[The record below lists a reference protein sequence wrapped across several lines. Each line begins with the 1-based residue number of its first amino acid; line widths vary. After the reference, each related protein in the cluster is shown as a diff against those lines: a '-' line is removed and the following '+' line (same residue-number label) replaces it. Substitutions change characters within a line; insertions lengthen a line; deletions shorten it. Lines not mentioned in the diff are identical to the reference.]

1 MSDQDGS
8 IAASAVPSASVSKR
22 PKPGERRL
30 QILQTLAE
38 MLQEPGGDRVTTAAL
53 AARIQVSEAALYRHF
68 ASKAQMFEGLIEFI
82 ESTVFGL
89 INRIASEESDGLRQL
104 SSTLKMLLNF
114 AERNPGMTRVLIGD
128 ALVTEDHRLQVSIN
142 QILDRIE
149 TSIKQSFRTAVSQEK
164 LVPAT
169 DVSDRANL
177 AMSFVMGRWV
187 RFAKGGFKTSPSQLS
202 EQQLAVLIT

>member
-1 MSDQDGS
+1 MSDPVSSLPSQDS
-8 IAASAVPSASVSKR
+8 VPTPSKR

-38 MLQEPGGDRVTTAAL
+38 MLQEHGGDRVTTAAL

-89 INRIASEESDGLRQL
+89 INKIATDEQDGLRQL

-128 ALVTEDHRLQVSIN
+128 ALVTEDARLQARIN
-142 QILDRIE
+142 QILDRVE
-149 TSIKQSFRTAVSQEK
+149 TSLKQSFRTAVSQDK
-164 LVPAT
+164 LMPTT
-169 DVSDRANL
+169 DVADRANL
-177 AMSFVMGRWV
+177 AMAFIVGRWL

-202 EQQLAVLIT
+202 EQQLTVLIT